1 MELWPAATALCGIT
15 LMMEMELLTDAFFYI
30 IQPTWLSAW
39 LDFIEL
45 DFYFVCC
52 TIWGR

>member
-1 MELWPAATALCGIT
+1 
-15 LMMEMELLTDAFFYI
+15 MELLTEALFYM

-45 DFYFVCC
+45 DFYFVLYHLRQVGYCSFAHP
-52 TIWGR
+52 